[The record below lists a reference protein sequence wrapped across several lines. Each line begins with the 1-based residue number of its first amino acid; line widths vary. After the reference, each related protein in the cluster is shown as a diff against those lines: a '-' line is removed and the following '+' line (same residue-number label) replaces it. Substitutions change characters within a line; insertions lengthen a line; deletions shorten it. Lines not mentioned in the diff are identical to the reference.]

1 MVVSEIRLFEL
12 LKNKIGNAEAEAFI
26 EILENKVDKKFDTAK
41 ELLATKQDLA
51 ETNQKISETN
61 QKISETKAE
70 LIKWMFIFWIGQ
82 LASFIAIAKFFFK
95 Q

>member
-1 MVVSEIRLFEL
+1 MVV
-12 LKNKIGNAEAEAFI
+12 
-26 EILENKVDKKFDTAK
+26 DTIK
-41 ELLATKQDLA
+41 ELLATKQD
-51 ETNQKISETN
+51 ISETN
-61 QKISETKAE
+61 QKIAETKAE

>member
-1 MVVSEIRLFEL
+1 MVVSEIRLYEL
-12 LKNKIGNAEAEAFI
+12 LKAKIGNAEAEAFI
-26 EILENKVDKKFDTAK
+26 EILENKVDKKFDAAK
-41 ELLATKQDLA
+41 EILATKQDLA
-51 ETNQKISETN
+51 ETNQR
-61 QKISETKAE
+61 ISETKAE